1 LDWIT
6 LIAFLAIL
14 GIYHGINPSMGW
26 PFSLLLAFRYGRL
39 SVIFAA
45 SLAISLG
52 HAVSV
57 AVLMIPFI
65 LLNIATGIG
74 LKLAGILLIFL
85 GIYRILRP
93 QQHRYAGLSIG
104 LASMILWGFFTGLA
118 HGSGLV
124 LVPVAEELRISGI
137 SGHSEMHATSATISI
152 SLSIVIHTVFFFAT
166 LVIITLLAYKLLGTI
181 LVKIVWK
188 LNYDLLWSLSII
200 GIGII
205 ILLFSILFF
214 T

>member
-39 SVIFAA
+39 SVIFAS

-104 LASMILWGFFTGLA
+104 LASMTLWGLFTGLA

-124 LVPVAEELRISGI
+124 LVPVAEEMRISGI
-137 SGHSEMHATSATISI
+137 SGHSEMHATISI
-152 SLSIVIHTVFFFAT
+152 SLSIVIHTAFFFAT

-181 LVKIVWK
+181 LIRIVWK